1 MHLLAKYHKSLAAA
15 PLWSCELEP
24 YRRCPTTQ
32 CAAVVSET
40 TANPKR
46 ISVTRR
52 CTHISPVKT
61 KYRERIAGTHA
72 RRLCTARRALHPPVL
87 PLPASYAMMAGA
99 AYTLVLFLSMVLTP
113 RLRAVQQFMTSLW
126 VFAPVA
132 LIYLGLLAYSWTPDT
147 LSILFPG
154 SLQEGLSGGFKPQ
167 FFPRLPAIAQLF
179 SQPATA
185 ASLVVHVLSINLF
198 LGRQIYLEGLR
209 SQTPTR
215 VSLLLTWLL
224 GPLGLVAHWA
234 TKAACLA
241 VPALRAPREAAQQ
254 VVLEAKSGGQ
264 ITLLP
269 YPDT

>member
-1 MHLLAKYHKSLAAA
+1 
-15 PLWSCELEP
+15 
-24 YRRCPTTQ
+24 PTREDS
-32 CAAVVSET
+32 AGSKAS
-40 TANPKR
+40 
-46 ISVTRR
+46 I
-52 CTHISPVKT
+52 
-61 KYRERIAGTHA
+61 RERIAGTHA

-113 RLRAVQQFMTSLW
+113 RLRAVQQLMTSLW

-185 ASLVVHVLSINLF
+185 ASLVGHVLSINLF
-198 LGRQIYLEGLR
+198 LGRQIYLEAPLPQTTPIKQSGQGTAHGRAWQR
-209 SQTPTR
+209 SGRRFEIPDTHPGQP
-215 VSLLLTWLL
+215 
-224 GPLGLVAHWA
+224 
-234 TKAACLA
+234 AACLA
-241 VPALRAPREAAQQ
+241 AGAPRPLSPLGHQGGYAAPS
-254 VVLEAKSGGQ
+254 L
-264 ITLLP
+264 T
-269 YPDT
+269 